1 MDMTSA
7 LLITHFQFREADHFL
22 MALNNFTPPEAAPG
36 RLSVKY
42 KD

>member
-7 LLITHFQFREADHFL
+7 LLITHFQFREADHFW
-22 MALNNFTPPEAAPG
+22 MALNNFKPLEAAPS